1 MRRFISRE
9 TASFPDMS
17 QDKTEG
23 KPVSKRARMQMY
35 DQGFKKVVHNA
46 DVLSWILR
54 DCVGPF
60 KGMEI
65 GEIRKCLDIGENG
78 RVRGLEQEFS
88 SEENG
93 PVIMDNV
100 FLVRLPGSEGKIA
113 VMVDVEGQSG
123 SAGPARSM
131 QRAVCYLSRMIE
143 SQKGR
148 GDDPYRNILPV
159 FGIWID
165 FNAPACEANTMAVYN
180 GFPLPESDGPL
191 SGMSLL
197 NLVRVRIGRGEVAEG
212 VNVMSLFGTI
222 VSSGSG
228 GADAVKPELAITKIF
243 IGPEEKYVIVN
254 HDLPWTL
261 IRDAVQY
268 ANDRIHDNLP
278 VRKATMSRDDPE
290 LEKVRIK
297 LDRIG
302 EDEEITVVSIGDI
315 DYSACSGVHV
325 METSEIEMIMVDRKV
340 SAGKDGFAIHF
351 KVGKAAR
358 DSAADLANLCLQV
371 IDECSSKPQD
381 ILRTVANMKK
391 DLAAAAEASKGA
403 AKQAIASLVPEDING
418 TKVYHGVF
426 PGADRKT
433 VTEGADRFAAEGGVC
448 AFISTGDSV
457 SVILTSGSSKV
468 DCKVILGECLAKYGG
483 RGGGKPA
490 LAQGGI
496 PDSADAE
503 KLMQDML
510 SAVRSRL

>member
-1 MRRFISRE
+1 
-9 TASFPDMS
+9 
-17 QDKTEG
+17 
-23 KPVSKRARMQMY
+23 MY

-159 FGIWID
+159 FGVWID
-165 FNAPACEANTMAVYN
+165 FNAPACEANTMVVYN

-212 VNVMSLFGTI
+212 VNVMSLFGTM

-228 GADAVKPELAITKIF
+228 GADAVKILEDKFHIDRDESLADGVGDMSLGEEVYESGFEQGEISGFEKGEKSGAVKKSKELNVDYLAKLSKKYGLSLDELADTLDIPVEDRPEL
-243 IGPEEKYVIVN
+243 
-254 HDLPWTL
+254 
-261 IRDAVQY
+261 
-268 ANDRIHDNLP
+268 
-278 VRKATMSRDDPE
+278 
-290 LEKVRIK
+290 
-297 LDRIG
+297 
-302 EDEEITVVSIGDI
+302 
-315 DYSACSGVHV
+315 
-325 METSEIEMIMVDRKV
+325 
-340 SAGKDGFAIHF
+340 FA
-351 KVGKAAR
+351 
-358 DSAADLANLCLQV
+358 
-371 IDECSSKPQD
+371 E
-381 ILRTVANMKK
+381 
-391 DLAAAAEASKGA
+391 
-403 AKQAIASLVPEDING
+403 
-418 TKVYHGVF
+418 
-426 PGADRKT
+426 
-433 VTEGADRFAAEGGVC
+433 
-448 AFISTGDSV
+448 
-457 SVILTSGSSKV
+457 
-468 DCKVILGECLAKYGG
+468 
-483 RGGGKPA
+483 
-490 LAQGGI
+490 
-496 PDSADAE
+496 
-503 KLMQDML
+503 
-510 SAVRSRL
+510 VRSRTV